1 LSPFI
6 LWGAP
11 LQIGHSEQA
20 LTSHDM
26 QYEYTFLFMPVED
39 SARRFDYLAV
49 ARFFEFGGNRTQERV
64 ELKFVNVS
72 KNTPN
77 KFSSGG

>member
-1 LSPFI
+1 M
-6 LWGAP
+6 
-11 LQIGHSEQA
+11 HNK
-20 LTSHDM
+20 H
-26 QYEYTFLFMPVED
+26 TFLFMSVED
-39 SARRFDYLAV
+39 SARRFHYLAV
-49 ARFFEFGGNRTQERV
+49 ARFFKFGGNRTQERV